1 MNEKTSKV
9 ISFPSP
15 VPSKADYQRVK
26 SSYSVKEIKQ
36 LFGLSEKTI
45 RRWTEQGIIQATSSS
60 QDDDLI
66 YDFQALTQFRRIRE
80 LRAQGHSIRQIEAE
94 LQGQL
99 NLFRKEPSRLARL
112 LTPFEEALLL
122 HEQGDQSAT
131 EHYIEAINQ
140 GDNVAEAYCNLGIIN
155 LEKGELAKALDH
167 FTLSLKNDPRHVEA
181 HYNLANLYYDAGDLQ
196 LAKLHY
202 EVAAQIEPGFSLVY
216 FNLSLVYHKLGDLT
230 GALSALERYRQ
241 LEPEDEDIEVLN
253 QLLKAI
259 QNAVKADAS
268 KSQPQIYADKHRSE

>member
-1 MNEKTSKV
+1 MKDPSPKV

-15 VPSKADYQRVK
+15 VPSKAGYQPVK
-26 SSYSVKEIKQ
+26 SSYTVKEIKQ

-45 RRWTEQGIIQATSSS
+45 RRWTEQGIIPASSPS
-60 QDDDLI
+60 QTPDFV
-66 YDFQALTQFRRIRE
+66 YDFQALTQFRRVRE

-99 NLFRKEPSRLARL
+99 NLFRVETSRLARL

-122 HEQGDQSAT
+122 HEQGDPKAA
-131 EHYIEAINQ
+131 EHYVEAINE
-140 GDNVAEAYCNLGIIN
+140 GDNVAEAYCNLGILN
-155 LEKGELAKALDH
+155 LERGQLAAALDN

-202 EVAAQIEPGFSLVY
+202 EAAAQIESGFSLVY
-216 FNLSLVYHKLGDLT
+216 FNLSLVYHKLGELE
-230 GALSALERYRQ
+230 AASATLEKYRQ
-241 LEPEDEDIEVLN
+241 LEPEDEDLEVLN
-253 QLLKAI
+253 QLLKAM
-259 QNAVKADAS
+259 
-268 KSQPQIYADKHRSE
+268 KSPSPFNQKQ

>member
-45 RRWTEQGIIQATSSS
+45 RRWTEQGIIQATAPAEGV
-60 QDDDLI
+60 DPI

-80 LRAQGHSIRQIEAE
+80 LRSQGHSLRQIEAE

-99 NLFRKEPSRLARL
+99 NLFRVEPSRVSRL

-122 HEQGDQSAT
+122 HEQGDPLAP
-131 EHYIEAINQ
+131 EHYVEAINA

-155 LEKGELAKALDH
+155 LEHGQLAKALDH

-202 EVAAQIEPGFSLVY
+202 EAAAQIEPGFSLVY
-216 FNLSLVYHKLGDLT
+216 FNLSLVYHKLGDLSA
-230 GALSALERYRQ
+230 ALSALERYRQ

-259 QNAVKADAS
+259 QNTL
-268 KSQPQIYADKHRSE
+268 KSESQKNQPQIYADK

>member
-1 MNEKTSKV
+1 MNENTSKV

-26 SSYSVKEIKQ
+26 SSYTAKEIKQ

-45 RRWTEQGIIQATSSS
+45 RRWTEQGIIQATASADGSEPT
-60 QDDDLI
+60 

-80 LRAQGHSIRQIEAE
+80 LRSQGQSLKQIEAE

-99 NLFRKEPSRLARL
+99 HLFRTEPNRVSRL

-122 HEQGDQSAT
+122 HEQGDEAAT
-131 EHYIEAINQ
+131 EHYIEAINE

-181 HYNLANLYYDAGDLQ
+181 HYNLANLYYDAGGLQ
-196 LAKLHY
+196 LARLHY
-202 EVAAQIEPGFSLVY
+202 EAAAQIEPGFSLVY
-216 FNLSLVYHKLGDLT
+216 FNLSLVYHKLGDLKA
-230 GALSALERYRQ
+230 ALAALERYRQ
-241 LEPEDEDIEVLN
+241 LEPEDEDIDVLN

-259 QNAVKADAS
+259 QNAVK
-268 KSQPQIYADKHRSE
+268 K